1 MTKPIKIMKK
11 FRVGY
16 SVKWNFN
23 GILEVEAENA
33 DDAEKKA
40 EAKLDE
46 MAGNNEFDD
55 VSNFKAEFDGA
66 DVLDT
71 EEVKDRAS
79 ERRYAEYIAALSG
92 DTIDGKE
99 AAKRVADAVV
109 HCKAHPVV
117 CMGDG
122 MISFDY
128 DNSFGPTLTVDD
140 VLEKMNMHDW
150 RVACDE
156 FCKGMLRKGGLDPE
170 NFGWPMPLPTVTK
183 VPEDGGTDV
192 VARVC
197 VTFKVDPRTYNHIL
211 SVVDKENWSGEDE
224 DEDEDAPATGEE
236 ICAHCDA
243 VIRYVAEDGKRVVTC
258 PECGTVNPLC
268 NECDPDTKKC
278 SECKVSEM
286 CEELNRQR
294 ADALAEPEEEWRE
307 RKSEDSSRS
316 ESSAR
321 SSPGAR
327 ETRSSWKHGLPQRE
341 PTCRKISR

>member
-1 MTKPIKIMKK
+1 MSKPIKIMKK

-23 GILEVEAENA
+23 GTLEVEAENA

-71 EEVKDRAS
+71 EEVKGYGEECRHA
-79 ERRYAEYIAALSG
+79 RTIAACSCSG
-92 DTIDGKE
+92 PLDGEK
-99 AAKRVADAVV
+99 AAKAVAEAVV
-109 HCKAHPVV
+109 FCRAHPVV

-128 DNSFGPTLTVDD
+128 DNSFGPTTTVDD
-140 VLEKMNMHDW
+140 VLERMNLRDW

-156 FCKGMLRKGGLDPE
+156 FCKCMLRKGGFDPE
-170 NFGWPMPLPTVTK
+170 NFDWPTPLPHVMT

-192 VARVC
+192 IARVC
-197 VTFKVDPRTYNHIL
+197 VTFKVDARTYSNVLLI
-211 SVVDKENWSGEDE
+211 VDKEDE
-224 DEDEDAPATGEE
+224 DENEDEGEDAPATGEE

-243 VIRYVAEDGKRVVTC
+243 VIRYAIEAGKHVVVC
-258 PECGTVNPLC
+258 PECGTINPLC
-268 NECDPDTKKC
+268 NECDPDSKRC
-278 SECKVSEM
+278 SECKISQM
-286 CEELNRQR
+286 CEELNKQR
-294 ADALAEPEEEWRE
+294 ADALPKPEEE
-307 RKSEDSSRS
+307 
-316 ESSAR
+316 
-321 SSPGAR
+321 
-327 ETRSSWKHGLPQRE
+327 
-341 PTCRKISR
+341 

>member
-23 GILEVEAENA
+23 GTLEVEAENA

-46 MAGNNEFDD
+46 MAGNDEFDD

-71 EEVKDRAS
+71 EEVKDYAP

-92 DTIDGKE
+92 NTIDGRE
-99 AAKRVADAVV
+99 AAKRVANAVV

-117 CMGDG
+117 CEGNG
-122 MISFDY
+122 LISFNY
-128 DNSFGPTLTVDD
+128 DNSFGPTTTVDD
-140 VLEKMNMHDW
+140 VLERMNMRDW

-156 FCKGMLRKGGLDPE
+156 FCKYTLRKGGFDPE
-170 NFGWPMPLPTVTK
+170 NFDWPTPLPHVMK
-183 VPEDGGTDV
+183 VPEDGGTNV
-192 VARVC
+192 IARVC

-211 SVVDKENWSGEDE
+211 SVVDKDDEDE
-224 DEDEDAPATGEE
+224 DEDDDAPATGEE

-243 VIRYVAEDGKRVVTC
+243 VIRYAIEAGKHVVVC
-258 PECGTVNPLC
+258 PECGTINPLC
-268 NECDPDTKKC
+268 NECDPDSKRC
-278 SECKVSEM
+278 SECKISQM
-286 CEELNRQR
+286 CEELNKQR
-294 ADALAEPEEEWRE
+294 ADALPEPEEE
-307 RKSEDSSRS
+307 
-316 ESSAR
+316 
-321 SSPGAR
+321 
-327 ETRSSWKHGLPQRE
+327 
-341 PTCRKISR
+341 

>member
-1 MTKPIKIMKK
+1 MTKPIKTMKK

-71 EEVKDRAS
+71 EEVKDYGEECRHARA
-79 ERRYAEYIAALSG
+79 IAACSCSG
-92 DTIDGKE
+92 PLDGEK
-99 AAKRVADAVV
+99 AAKAVAEAVV
-109 HCKAHPVV
+109 FCRAHPIV
-117 CMGDG
+117 CTGDG

-128 DNSFGPTLTVDD
+128 DNSFGPTTTVDD
-140 VLEKMNMHDW
+140 VLERMNMRDW
-150 RVACDE
+150 RMACDE

-170 NFGWPMPLPTVTK
+170 NFDWPTPLPHVMT

-192 VARVC
+192 IARVC
-197 VTFKVDPRTYNHIL
+197 VTFKVDARTYSNVLLI
-211 SVVDKENWSGEDE
+211 VDKEDEGE

-243 VIRYVAEDGKRVVTC
+243 VIRYAIEAGKHVVVC
-258 PECGTVNPLC
+258 PECGTINPLC
-268 NECDPDTKKC
+268 NECDPDSKRC
-278 SECKVSEM
+278 SECKISQM
-286 CEELNRQR
+286 CEELNKQR
-294 ADALAEPEEEWRE
+294 ADALPKPEEE
-307 RKSEDSSRS
+307 
-316 ESSAR
+316 
-321 SSPGAR
+321 
-327 ETRSSWKHGLPQRE
+327 
-341 PTCRKISR
+341 

>member
-46 MAGNNEFDD
+46 MAENDEFED
-55 VSNFKAEFDGA
+55 VSNFKAELDGA
-66 DVLDT
+66 DVLNA

-79 ERRYAEYIAALSG
+79 ERRYAECIAALSG

-122 MISFDY
+122 LISFDY
-128 DNSFGPTLTVDD
+128 DNSFGPTAIVDD
-140 VLEKMNMHDW
+140 VLERMSMRDW
-150 RVACDE
+150 RMACDE

-170 NFGWPMPLPTVTK
+170 NFDWPTPFPKVTK
-183 VPEDGGTDV
+183 VPEGGDPRIGATDV
-192 VARVC
+192 ISRVS
-197 VTFKVDPRTYNHIL
+197 VVFKVDLRTYNHIL
-211 SVVDKENWSGEDE
+211 SVVDGEYGSE
-224 DEDEDAPATGEE
+224 ADAPAVEE
-236 ICAHCDA
+236 EEVCTNCDH
-243 VIRYVAEDGKRVVTC
+243 VIRYVHEDGKRVVTC

-268 NECDPDTKKC
+268 NECNPSTKRC
-278 SECKVSEM
+278 SECKVSRL
-286 CEELNRQR
+286 CEELNKQR
-294 ADALAEPEEEWRE
+294 ADALPKPEEE
-307 RKSEDSSRS
+307 
-316 ESSAR
+316 
-321 SSPGAR
+321 
-327 ETRSSWKHGLPQRE
+327 
-341 PTCRKISR
+341 